1 MVQCR
6 QCLSALNFAVK
17 MSRDAPLWMLG
28 KQGMLETGGERN
40 E

>member
-1 MVQCR
+1 MKKGFLV
-6 QCLSALNFAVK
+6 LNK
-17 MSRDAPLWMLG
+17 STRMSRDALLWMLG

>member
-1 MVQCR
+1 MKKGF
-6 QCLSALNFAVK
+6 LAFNKSAE
-17 MSRDAPLWMLG
+17 MSRDAPLWMVG